1 MENKT
6 QKTATFMMGVPAA
19 GKSTIASKE
28 FSDVKILDCDKIKE
42 THPDYD
48 PKNPSLVHAWST
60 GMLEKEFQKT
70 LFEDESFV
78 IDGTGANSDKMSRQ
92 ITEAKSAGFK
102 TRLVYVIVCLKTSL
116 KRNSE
121 RIRVVPEEIVIAKY
135 KDIRYSFDL
144 VSPQVDEV
152 EVIKNE

>member
-19 GKSTIASKE
+19 GKSTVASKK
-28 FSDVKILDCDKIKE
+28 FADVKILDCDKIKE

-48 PKNPSLVHAWST
+48 PKNPGAVHAWSASE
-60 GMLEKEFQKT
+60 LEKQFQVA
-70 LFEDESFV
+70 LCFNDSFV
-78 IDGTGANSDKMSRQ
+78 IDGTGSNSDKMTRQ
-92 ITEAKSAGFK
+92 ITEAKMAGFK
-102 TRLVYVIVCLKTSL
+102 TRLVYVVVCLKTSL
-116 KRNSE
+116 ERNAQRE
-121 RIRVVPEEIVIAKY
+121 RVVPREIVIAKY

-144 VSPQVDEV
+144 VSPQVDKV